1 MLVNTWSTRKQS
13 FCKEN
18 QCFTN
23 LLEVFE
29 TYDTG
34 DLLDVY
40 SSPKDLKRKQQK
52 LGDKIE
58 GTFRN
63 SLLIKRQQTIF
74 QMKRGYLI
82 LN

>member
-1 MLVNTWSTRKQS
+1 M
-13 FCKEN
+13 
-18 QCFTN
+18 
-23 LLEVFE
+23 
-29 TYDTG
+29 YDTG
-34 DLLDVY
+34 DLLDIY
-40 SSPKDLKRKQQK
+40 SSPKDLESKQQK

-74 QMKRGYLI
+74 QMKTGYLI

>member
-1 MLVNTWSTRKQS
+1 MLVNTWSNREQS
-13 FCKEN
+13 FCKKN

-23 LLEVFE
+23 LSEVFE
-29 TYDTG
+29 MYDTG
-34 DLLDVY
+34 DLLDIY
-40 SSPKDLKRKQQK
+40 SSPKDLESKQQK

-74 QMKRGYLI
+74 QMKTGYLI

>member
-1 MLVNTWSTRKQS
+1 MLVNTWSNRKQS

-23 LLEVFE
+23 LSEVFE
-29 TYDTG
+29 MYDTA
-34 DLLDVY
+34 DLLDIY
-40 SSPKDLKRKQQK
+40 SSPKDLESKQQK
-52 LGDKIE
+52 LGDEIE

-74 QMKRGYLI
+74 QMKTGYLI